1 MNKEFRDGSLILV
14 EKTTYL
20 DNGKNWSGLGKW
32 TRCYGQKSE
41 NQ

>member
-20 DNGKNWSGLGKW
+20 DNGKIGVVLVNGHDATVK
-32 TRCYGQKSE
+32 K
-41 NQ
+41 